1 LQALLLWEYWFITL
15 QDENITMKE
24 HHNSIE
30 NNFKPEEKVDS
41 FDPIKFLLKYIKFLP
56 YIIVSVLISMA
67 IGFYVNKSTPPI
79 YQANSKF
86 YINQEVGN
94 NGVLNLTG
102 LSKVVVSGGIDQEMA
117 NQSVFLKSRS
127 VAEKAL
133 DKLDFDVDYFQPGF
147 FIDNE
152 LYKSSPIVVQVDWS
166 HVQLTGGKI
175 KISWNN
181 TDSFTINF
189 PDEKYSKYIQGSPS
203 EEIIFDKPVIVNSKF
218 GEFLELPYL
227 KIKVSLVQ
235 NLPEGEISININ
247 TKNSLISKYSGD
259 IVQIFPFN
267 NMASVLGLTINTS
280 HPQKGADYLDALM
293 EVYLQIE
300 LEEKNRIAKNTVEFI
315 DRQISGV
322 SDSLSFFE
330 SNLET
335 FRSGNKTYNI
345 EMESSTVYQEL
356 TRLESE
362 LSQEKFNKDYFENL
376 KNYLAR
382 ENYDQIIAPSA
393 LGIQDGNLN
402 NLINSLITLQQERS
416 NILFTQTEASP
427 RVREVNRKI
436 QDTSGSLSEVL
447 RSLSNNTQFRI
458 NELQS
463 RIARSES
470 QFRRLPS
477 TQQDLIKL
485 QRGRE
490 LNETIITFLQQRR
503 AEAAIS
509 MASSSSS
516 NKIVE
521 YAQANY
527 NPITV
532 KHTAIYLIFFGL
544 GFIIPVVI
552 IGIVLVLDNRIK
564 DPKELEGMLAM
575 PLLAKIPQNSTQIS
589 LAVLKE
595 PRSAIAESF
604 RALKTNISFVVPLDR
619 QLTIAV
625 SSTLSGEG
633 KTFTAINLASIY
645 AVNKK
650 KTILVS
656 CDMFKPSTFK
666 EFDLKG
672 KVGLSNYL
680 SKQVDSVFD
689 IIQTTTYPDFDI
701 LTSGGIPPNPSDL
714 LASER
719 FVTLLDQLKK
729 IYDVIILDTP
739 PVGLISQSFEVIKHV
754 DLISF
759 VLRYNYS
766 EKAFVEEINAI
777 KYKKGLQNI
786 YAILNDVPSKE
797 LTYKGY
803 NYGYYEESKRDRKSL
818 KGIFERNKATA

>member
-1 LQALLLWEYWFITL
+1 
-15 QDENITMKE
+15 MKDS
-24 HHNSIE
+24 HLNME
-30 NNFKPEEKVDS
+30 NNFKPGDQGLA
-41 FDPIKFLLKYIKFLP
+41 FDPIKFFLKYIKYLP
-56 YIIVSVLISMA
+56 YIILSIIISLA
-67 IGFYVNKSTPPI
+67 IGYFVNKSTPPV

-127 VAEKAL
+127 VASKAL
-133 DKLDFDVDYFQPGF
+133 EKLDFEVDYFQPSF

-152 LYKSSPIVVQVDWS
+152 LYKSSPIVAQVDWE
-166 HVQLTGGKI
+166 HAQLTGGKI
-175 KISWNN
+175 KIAW
-181 TDSFTINF
+181 TDTENFTLSL
-189 PDEKYSKYIQGSPS
+189 PDEIYKKNIKGSQS
-203 EEIIFDKPVIVNSKF
+203 EELIFETPQIFKFKF
-218 GEFLELPYL
+218 GEDIELPFL
-227 KIKVSLVQ
+227 KLRISLVK
-235 NLPEGEISININ
+235 NLPEGEILINLN
-247 TKNSLISKYSGD
+247 TKNTLVSKYSGD
-259 IVQIFPFN
+259 MVQIFPYDN
-267 NMASVLGLTINTS
+267 LASVLGLTINTS

-293 EVYLQIE
+293 EVYLQLE

-315 DRQISGV
+315 DSQISGV

-402 NLINSLITLQQERS
+402 SLINSLITLQQERS
-416 NILFTQTEASP
+416 NILYTQTEASP

-436 QDTSGSLSEVL
+436 QDTSGSLGEVL

-458 NELQS
+458 NELES
-463 RIARSES
+463 RIARSEN

-477 TQQDLIKL
+477 TEQDLIKL

-521 YAQANY
+521 YAQANN

-544 GFIIPVVI
+544 GFIFPVVI

-575 PLLAKIPQNSTQIS
+575 PLLAKIPQNTTQIV

-689 IIQTTTYPDFDI
+689 IIQNTTYPDFDI

-719 FVTLLDQLKK
+719 FISLLNQLKK

-766 EKAFVEEINAI
+766 EKSFIEEINAI

-797 LTYKGY
+797 LTYRGY
-803 NYGYYEESKRDRKSL
+803 NYGYYEESKRERKGL
-818 KGIFERNKATA
+818 KGIFGSNKAAV

>member
-1 LQALLLWEYWFITL
+1 MEQ
-15 QDENITMKE
+15 
-24 HHNSIE
+24 
-30 NNFKPEEKVDS
+30 NFNPEGQTEA
-41 FDPIKFLLKYIKFLP
+41 FDPIKFLLKYVKYIP
-56 YIIVSVLISMA
+56 YIILSVVVALGIA
-67 IGFYVNKSTPPI
+67 FFINKSTPPV

-102 LSKVVVSGGIDQEMA
+102 LSKVVVSGGIEQEMA

-133 DKLDFDVDYFQPGF
+133 DRLDFNVDYYQPGIF
-147 FIDNE
+147 TNTE
-152 LYKSSPIVVQVDWS
+152 LYKSSPLFVQVNWD
-166 HVQLTGGKI
+166 HAQLTGGMI
-175 KISWNN
+175 KISWKDNK
-181 TDSFTINF
+181 TFAVSF
-189 PDEKYSKYIQGSPS
+189 PDEMYNKFIEGSPG
-203 EEIIFDKPVIVNSKF
+203 EELIFDQEAGGSFKF
-218 GEFLELPYL
+218 GEFFELPYL

-235 NLPEGEISININ
+235 NMTEGEILV
-247 TKNSLISKYSGD
+247 SLNPKSSLVSYYTGD
-259 IVQIFPFN
+259 IVQVFPYDDL
-267 NMASVLGLTINTS
+267 ASVLGLTINTT

-293 EVYLQIE
+293 EVYLQME
-300 LEEKNRIAKNTVEFI
+300 LEEKNRMARNTVEFI
-315 DRQISGV
+315 DSQISGV

-330 SNLET
+330 TNLQS

-345 EMESSTVYQEL
+345 DMESNTVYQEL

-393 LGIQDGNLN
+393 LGIEDGNLN
-402 NLINSLITLQQERS
+402 SLINSLIALQQERT
-416 NILFTQTEASP
+416 NLLFTQTEASP
-427 RVREVNRKI
+427 RVRELARKI
-436 QDTSGSLSEVL
+436 QDTKGSLSEVL

-458 NELQS
+458 NELES
-463 RIARSES
+463 RMGKMEG

-477 TQQDLIKL
+477 TEQNLIKL
-485 QRGRE
+485 ERGRE
-490 LNETIITFLQQRR
+490 LNETIFTFLQQRR

-509 MASSSSS
+509 MASNSSS

-521 YAQANY
+521 YAQADY
-527 NPITV
+527 DPITV

-544 GFIIPVVI
+544 GFIFPVVI
-552 IGIVLVLDNRIK
+552 IGIIVVLDNRIK

-604 RALKTNISFVVPLDR
+604 RALKTNISFVVPMDR

-656 CDMFKPSTFK
+656 CDMFKPSAFK

-672 KVGLSNYL
+672 KIGLSNYL
-680 SKQVDSVFD
+680 SQQVDSVFD
-689 IIQTTTYPDFDI
+689 IIQPTTYPDFDI
-701 LTSGGIPPNPSDL
+701 ILSGVIPPNPSDL
-714 LASER
+714 LASDR
-719 FVTLLDQLKK
+719 FVDLLGQLKK
-729 IYDVIILDTP
+729 MYDVIILDTP

-766 EKAFVEEINAI
+766 EKSFIEEINAI
-777 KYKKGLQNI
+777 KSKKGLHNI

-797 LTYKGY
+797 LTYKGF
-803 NYGYYEESKRDRKSL
+803 NYGYYEESKKGKKSNKGLFNRK
-818 KGIFERNKATA
+818 KATI